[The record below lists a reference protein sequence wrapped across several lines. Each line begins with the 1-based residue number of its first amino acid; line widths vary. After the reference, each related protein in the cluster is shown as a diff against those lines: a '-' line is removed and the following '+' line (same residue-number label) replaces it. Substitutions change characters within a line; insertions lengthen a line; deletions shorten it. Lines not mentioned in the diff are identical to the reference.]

1 MAEVALAQT
10 NLIINTIGVSLPT
23 GIMWIHVITKTAGIT
38 V

>member
-23 GIMWIHVITKTAGIT
+23 YWHYVDPCHN
-38 V
+38 